1 MRNCHYMISSFL
13 FLQVSCSSTS
23 PFLDED
29 NKRTGLNTIPMYGET
44 VKSPELIESDKQF
57 IETTM
62 KSFKDRQSASIYF
75 CGKGWEFIRSDY
87 LNIAMKRFNQAWL
100 LDSTYYGV
108 YWGFAVVV
116 TERDTNYAQAVHFF
130 EYANKKMPNDANL
143 LADYGKSVANYSMWQ
158 KPKFTKEK
166 KEILYNKSDSLYAK
180 AIELNP
186 KSLDRYYQSW
196 LESIVFTFGEN
207 KNLREVY
214 SNANRDKAEI
224 TSRLRAIIQGDLST
238 K

>member
-1 MRNCHYMISSFL
+1 
-13 FLQVSCSSTS
+13 
-23 PFLDED
+23 
-29 NKRTGLNTIPMYGET
+29 
-44 VKSPELIESDKQF
+44 
-57 IETTM
+57 
-62 KSFKDRQSASIYF
+62 
-75 CGKGWEFIRSDY
+75 
-87 LNIAMKRFNQAWL
+87 
-100 LDSTYYGV
+100 
-108 YWGFAVVV
+108 
-116 TERDTNYAQAVHFF
+116 
-130 EYANKKMPNDANL
+130 MPNDANL